1 MGFPSVLTMAH
12 RLAAERIRPGDA
24 VIDATVG
31 NGVDT
36 AFLAQ
41 AVGPKGAVYGFDI
54 QQAAL
59 DAARARVAAAAP
71 ETRLELYLAS
81 HHRMAEL
88 LPAELKGRVSA
99 VMFNLGYLPGAE
111 EAKSIVTRP
120 ETTLAA
126 LDASLLFLRPG
137 GVLTVVVYTGH
148 EGGREEGEAVD
159 EWARSLPADAGQ
171 AVLYRMIQRPR
182 SPYLIAVERK
192 GNAEQ
197 NGRSRP
203 QEPGRKKPNEEEA
216 DR

>member
-24 VIDATVG
+24 AIDATVG

-36 AFLAQ
+36 AFLAR

-59 DAARARVAAAAP
+59 DAARARVASAAP
-71 ETRLELYLAS
+71 ETRLELFLAS

-88 LPAELKGRVSA
+88 LPAKLAGQVSA

-111 EAKSIVTRP
+111 GARSIVTRP

-126 LDASLLFLRPG
+126 LDASLTFLRPG

-159 EWARSLPADAGQ
+159 EWARSLPGDAGQ

-182 SPYLIAVERK
+182 APYLIAVERK
-192 GNAEQ
+192 
-197 NGRSRP
+197 
-203 QEPGRKKPNEEEA
+203 
-216 DR
+216 

>member
-36 AFLAQ
+36 EFLAK
-41 AVGPKGAVYGFDI
+41 AVGPTGVVYGFDI

-59 DAARARVAAAAP
+59 DTARARVAAAAP
-71 ETRLELYLAS
+71 ETRLELFLAS

-88 LPAELKGRVSA
+88 LPADLKGRISA

-111 EAKSIVTRP
+111 DARSVVTRP

-126 LDASLLFLRPG
+126 LDASLSFLRPG
-137 GVLTVVVYTGH
+137 GALTVVVYTGH
-148 EGGREEGEAVD
+148 EGGLEEGEAVD
-159 EWARSLPADAGQ
+159 EWARALPVDIGQ
-171 AVLYRMIQRPR
+171 VVLYRMAQRPR
-182 SPYLIAVERK
+182 APYLIAVERK
-192 GNAEQ
+192 
-197 NGRSRP
+197 
-203 QEPGRKKPNEEEA
+203 
-216 DR
+216 

>member
-36 AFLAQ
+36 AFLAK
-41 AVGPKGAVYGFDI
+41 AVGPKGVVYGFDI

-59 DAARARVAAAAP
+59 DAARARASAAAP
-71 ETRLELYLAS
+71 KTRLELFLES

-88 LPAELKGRVSA
+88 LPAQLMGRVSA

-111 EAKSIVTRP
+111 EAKWIVTRP

-126 LDASLLFLRPG
+126 LDASLQFLRPG

-159 EWARSLPADAGQ
+159 EWARSLPADEGQ
-171 AVLYRMIQRPR
+171 VVLYRMIQRPHA
-182 SPYLIAVERK
+182 PYLIAVERRRN
-192 GNAEQ
+192 GNLT
-197 NGRSRP
+197 
-203 QEPGRKKPNEEEA
+203 EEE
-216 DR
+216 RERQP

>member
-12 RLAAERIRPGDA
+12 RLAAERIRPGDTA
-24 VIDATVG
+24 IDATVG

-36 AFLAQ
+36 AFLAR

-71 ETRLELYLAS
+71 ETRLELFLAS

-88 LPAELKGRVSA
+88 LPAKLAGQVSA

-126 LDASLLFLRPG
+126 LDASLTFLRPG

-159 EWARSLPADAGQ
+159 EWARSLPGDAGQ

-182 SPYLIAVERK
+182 APYLIAVERK
-192 GNAEQ
+192 
-197 NGRSRP
+197 
-203 QEPGRKKPNEEEA
+203 
-216 DR
+216 

>member
-24 VIDATVG
+24 AIDATVG

-41 AVGPKGAVYGFDI
+41 AVGPKGVVYGFDI

-59 DAARARVAAAAP
+59 DAARARVASAAP
-71 ETRLELYLAS
+71 ETRLELFLAS

-88 LPAELKGRVSA
+88 LPAKLAGQVSA

-111 EAKSIVTRP
+111 DARSIVTRP

-126 LDASLLFLRPG
+126 LDASLTFLRPG

-171 AVLYRMIQRPR
+171 AVLYRMIQRPHA
-182 SPYLIAVERK
+182 PYLIAVERK
-192 GNAEQ
+192 
-197 NGRSRP
+197 
-203 QEPGRKKPNEEEA
+203 
-216 DR
+216 

>member
-12 RLAAERIRPGDA
+12 RLAADRIRPGDA

-36 AFLAQ
+36 AFLAK
-41 AVGPKGAVYGFDI
+41 AVGPKGVVYGFDI

-59 DAARARVAAAAP
+59 DAARARVAAEAP
-71 ETRLELYLAS
+71 ETRLELFLAS

-88 LPAELKGRVSA
+88 LPARLMGRVSA
-99 VMFNLGYLPGAE
+99 VMFNLGYLPGADDVRTV
-111 EAKSIVTRP
+111 VTRP

-126 LDASLLFLRPG
+126 LDASLAFLRPG

-159 EWARSLPADAGQ
+159 AWARALPASAGQ
-171 AVLYRMIQRPR
+171 AVLYRMPQLPQA
-182 SPYLIAVERK
+182 PYLIAVERK
-192 GNAEQ
+192 
-197 NGRSRP
+197 
-203 QEPGRKKPNEEEA
+203 
-216 DR
+216 

>member
-1 MGFPSVLTMAH
+1 MLMGFPSVLTMAH

-24 VIDATVG
+24 AIDATVG

-36 AFLAQ
+36 AFLAR

-59 DAARARVAAAAP
+59 DAARARVASAAP
-71 ETRLELYLAS
+71 ETRLELFLAS

-88 LPAELKGRVSA
+88 LPAKLAGQVSA

-111 EAKSIVTRP
+111 GARSIVTRP

-126 LDASLLFLRPG
+126 LDASLTFLRPG

-159 EWARSLPADAGQ
+159 EWARSLPGDAGQ

-182 SPYLIAVERK
+182 APYLIAVERK
-192 GNAEQ
+192 
-197 NGRSRP
+197 
-203 QEPGRKKPNEEEA
+203 
-216 DR
+216 